1 MARSRRA
8 VLDLLASVADG
19 QSPDWDGLET
29 GSAAADP
36 RALRILRT
44 IAGVADV
51 HRTLDSL
58 DAPSSVSDSDDAP
71 VVRPWPTAVRSWGSL
86 TLKEKLGTGASSD
99 VFRAY
104 DRRLDCD
111 VALKLFKTQTGG
123 QRERVERRLREAR
136 MLARVRHDNIVQ
148 VFGADEHDG
157 YLGIWME
164 LVDGRTLEQELQ
176 GRGRWSGREAAAAG
190 QDLCRALAAV
200 HSAGFTHGDIKAHNV
215 VREDGGRLVLMDF
228 GAGRSRISEARPES
242 GTPLY
247 LAPEVLAGASPGV
260 ESDLY
265 SLGVLLYHLVT
276 KTYPITAA
284 TVDELR
290 ARHARREAVPL
301 ANVRPDLELPFV
313 RVVER
318 ALAPKPEDRFR
329 SAGEM
334 EAALAQA
341 LGTVRQEPIPAARTW
356 WPLAFAALAI
366 VALGLAWVALRAPD
380 APVASP
386 VNAPRRIAVLPF
398 QTVGSGE
405 HATQIGDGVSADL
418 TSLLFGVSDIHV
430 VSGVSVQHFRNST
443 RPATEIG
450 RVLGVD
456 VLVAGVVE
464 VAYGRVSVHVELLD
478 TENSQRLWSKRY
490 DRTSG
495 ELFRMQS
502 DIALEIVTEL
512 KGRLSAN
519 DEKALERPS
528 MNYQAFEFY
537 SVGRY
542 QWNKRTPEGFKLAIQ
557 YFEQAIASDPAAALP
572 YVGLSDAYTLA
583 AAYGVLPTIDAHPR
597 AEAAA
602 IKAVQLDPDLAEA
615 HAALGSIRQE
625 QLRWP
630 EAGAAFSR
638 AIELKPGYQ
647 LARHWYA
654 LYLTSHRRFDEAIEQ
669 MRVGLTQDPLSV
681 AARGALAFIHY
692 MNRDYTSALEHY
704 HAARELEPR
713 SWLLRNLAIVYLVQG
728 SYDEALAWLDRI
740 EPGSQP
746 DADLKAIRANVYALA
761 GRQEEARGLLLDDPA
776 AVADGSNGIEQAAAR
791 FALGDDN
798 EAYAWLNAALEYR
811 QHDIQYLAVEPRFE
825 NKRADPR
832 FRALLDRAGLPKEP

>member
-1 MARSRRA
+1 

-58 DAPSSVSDSDDAP
+58 DASSGVSGSGETP
-71 VVRPWPTAVRSWGSL
+71 VARPWPAAVRTWGPLS
-86 TLKEKLGTGASSD
+86 LKEKLGSGASSD
-99 VFRAY
+99 VYRAY

-157 YLGIWME
+157 FLGIWME

-228 GAGRSRISEARPES
+228 GAGRPRISEARPES

-247 LAPEVLAGASPGV
+247 LAPEVLAGSSPGV

-290 ARHARREAVPL
+290 AKHARHEAVPL
-301 ANVRPDLELPFV
+301 ANVRPDLDLPFV

-341 LGTVRQEPIPAARTW
+341 LGTVRPDPVRATRTW

-366 VALGLAWVALRAPD
+366 VTVVLAWMALRP
-380 APVASP
+380 PVAPASP
-386 VNAPRRIAVLPF
+386 QRIAVIPF
-398 QTVGSGE
+398 RAVGDGE
-405 HATQIGDGVSADL
+405 HAKQISEGVSADL
-418 TSLLFGVSDIHV
+418 TSLLFGVSGIHV
-430 VSGVSVQHFRNST
+430 VSGVSVERFRNST
-443 RPATEIG
+443 QSATEIG
-450 RVLGVD
+450 RALGVD
-456 VLVAGVVE
+456 VLVAGVVQ
-464 VAYGRVSVHVELLD
+464 VADGRVSVHVELVD
-478 TENSQRLWSKRY
+478 TENSQQLWSKRY
-490 DRTSG
+490 DRLAG
-495 ELFRMQS
+495 ELFRTQS
-502 DIALEIVTEL
+502 EIALAIVTEV
-512 KGRLSAN
+512 KGSLSDD
-519 DEKALERPS
+519 DEKALERPQ
-528 MNYQAFEFY
+528 MDFQAFEYY
-537 SVGRY
+537 SIGRY
-542 QWNKRTPEGFKLAIQ
+542 HWNKRTPEGFKLAIH
-557 YFEQAIASDPAAALP
+557 YFEQAIAADPTAALP
-572 YVGLSDAYTLA
+572 HVGLSDAYTLA
-583 AAYGVLPTIDAHPR
+583 AVYGVLPTTDAHPR

-602 IKAVQLDPDLAEA
+602 IKGVELDPHLAEA
-615 HAALGSIRQE
+615 QAALGSIRQE

-630 EAGAAFSR
+630 EAEAAFSR

-681 AARGALAFIHY
+681 AARGALAFIYY
-692 MNRDYTSALEHY
+692 MKQDYTSALEHY

-713 SWLLRNLAIVYLVQG
+713 SWLFRNLAIISMVQG
-728 SYDEALAWLDRI
+728 SYDDALTWLERI
-740 EPGSQP
+740 EPGDEP
-746 DADLKAIRANVYALA
+746 EADLKAIRANVYALA
-761 GRQEEARGLLLDDPA
+761 GRWEEARRLLLDDPA
-776 AVADGSNGIEQAAAR
+776 AVADGSSGIEQAAAR
-791 FALGDDN
+791 FALGDDSD
-798 EAYAWLNAALEYR
+798 AYAWLNAALEYR

-825 NKRADPR
+825 SKRADPR
-832 FRALLDRAGLPKEP
+832 FRALLDRAGLPRGP